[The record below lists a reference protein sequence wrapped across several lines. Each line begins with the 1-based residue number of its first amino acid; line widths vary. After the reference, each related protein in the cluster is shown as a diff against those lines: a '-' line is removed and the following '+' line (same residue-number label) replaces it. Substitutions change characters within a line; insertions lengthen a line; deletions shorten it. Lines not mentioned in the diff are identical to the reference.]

1 MRSFYF
7 EKDSLRYVI
16 SWNGGATF
24 NVYLLSL
31 RVPKTEIDVFTVYDI
46 DNIEMAY
53 EEAERWSDIITS
65 QMKGIHRMRSFGSFS
80 NQVIKG
86 CVGSMRQSLAH

>member
-1 MRSFYF
+1 MTCSFYF

-16 SWNGGATF
+16 SWNGSATF

-53 EEAERWSDIITS
+53 EEAERWIRYHNEPDEKHT
-65 QMKGIHRMRSFGSFS
+65 
-80 NQVIKG
+80 
-86 CVGSMRQSLAH
+86 